1 MNPKKHLN
9 HENMVSY
16 VENMLSGAQREV
28 FDRHLTDCP
37 LCRARI
43 TEYKTHQHQIQNEL
57 KAEIN
62 TVSPSAEISF
72 AQISLRVKR
81 RRNLWQRL
89 SVSAPLVAASLGL
102 VLTLIGVWQNL
113 IGTFPFRM
121 DPLKPFSA
129 HLPTVACFF
138 FMFVSMDQYDRS
150 ISIRPRFILAI
161 LLSGIL
167 WLGSSILGLLN
178 IIVVRDLTIAA
189 YIFCGGSPEG
199 ASIIAILTV
208 ILAAMV
214 IIGVIIGGAEFHYKH
229 LGQPS
234 SWKLF
239 VWTIAIQ
246 LLIMVLPYFII

>member
-1 MNPKKHLN
+1 MNPKNHLN
-9 HENMVSY
+9 HENMISY

-43 TEYKTHQHQIQNEL
+43 TEYKAHHRQIQNEL

-62 TVSPSAEISF
+62 SVSPPAEISF
-72 AQISLRVKR
+72 AQISPRVKR
-81 RRNLWQRL
+81 RHNVWQRL
-89 SVSAPLVAASLGL
+89 SVTTPLIAASLGL

-113 IGTFPFRM
+113 LGAFPFRI
-121 DPLKPFSA
+121 DPGKPFSA
-129 HLPTVACFF
+129 HLPALACFF

-150 ISIRPRFILAI
+150 VSIRPRFILAI
-161 LLSGIL
+161 LLSVIL
-167 WLGSSILGLLN
+167 WLGSSMLGLLN
-178 IIVVRDLTIAA
+178 IIVVRDLTLAA
-189 YIFCGGSPEG
+189 YIFTGGSPEG

-208 ILAAMV
+208 IVAAMV
-214 IIGVIIGGAEFHYKH
+214 IIGVIIGGAEYHYKH

-246 LLIMVLPYFII
+246 LLIMVLPYIIL